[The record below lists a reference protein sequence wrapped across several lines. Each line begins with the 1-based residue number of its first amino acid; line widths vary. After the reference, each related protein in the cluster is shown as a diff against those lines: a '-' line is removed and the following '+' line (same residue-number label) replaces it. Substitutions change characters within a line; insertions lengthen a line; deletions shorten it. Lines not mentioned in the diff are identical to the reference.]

1 MPKKNICNRR
11 GFIRTIGGLSA
22 FSTYALAVN
31 VPEIQGNKDAFI
43 KPDFDAIT
51 VPATAPAGEPHMTA
65 VDLSC
70 DFMVAGGG
78 MAGVCAAIAAARQGA
93 KVVLAQNRSR
103 LGGNA
108 SSEVRM
114 HIVGANHHKGHPG
127 WREGGLLEE
136 LRIEDAV
143 RNPHWSWE
151 LWDLMLYDKV
161 VSEPN
166 ITLLLDSSLYRVEM
180 KADRICRA
188 WVRNDLTE
196 HIYRIEAP
204 FYADCTGDCRLGL
217 EAGAEFRTGHEARD
231 LYNES
236 LAPETAGPETM
247 GSSILFT
254 SRDYGYPIPFTPPRW
269 AQKVTSDQ
277 LRLRKTDS
285 WEYGYWWI
293 EWGGQ
298 LDAIRDNEK
307 IRFELLSIVMG
318 VWDYIKNSG
327 NHPDSANWGMNW
339 VGMIP
344 GKRSSRRLI
353 GPHVLTQAD
362 LEGKNGDFEDA
373 VAIGGWPFDNHT
385 PGGFYDSDITPSHSI
400 NIPEVYNIPL
410 RALHSVNVPNLF
422 MAGRNISTSHVALTS
437 TRVMGT
443 CSVEGQAIGTAAA
456 LCAREGVTPKSL
468 FDDKPLLQRY
478 QQTLLRDDQSIKYLK
493 NEDPADLARQA
504 TEVVASGEVSGS
516 KAANVL
522 TGMVRDVPEQWE
534 HRWGGPMD
542 ANGAWIELRW
552 SQPQSLS
559 HVQLCFDTGFFRE
572 LSLSEQSNVKQGQIR
587 GPQPETVRDY
597 RLLYQD
603 TESGKWIPLADITG
617 NYERLR
623 RHTFPTVTTNVL
635 RVHVT
640 ATNGNPEARI
650 YEIRCYA

>member
-1 MPKKNICNRR
+1 MSKKYSSNRR
-11 GFIRTIGGLSA
+11 DFMRTIGTLSA
-22 FSTYALAVN
+22 LSTYSLAVH
-31 VPEIQGNKDAFI
+31 VPGIRAEEAPFI
-43 KPDFDAIT
+43 PPDFDVIT
-51 VPATAPAGEPHMTA
+51 KSTGAPANEPNMSS

-70 DFMVAGGG
+70 DLLVAGGG
-78 MAGVCAAIAAARQGA
+78 MAGVCAALAAARNGA
-93 KVVLAQNRSR
+93 KVVLVQNRSR

-143 RNPHWSWE
+143 RNPHWAWE
-151 LWDLMLYDKV
+151 LWDLTLYDKI

-166 ITLLLDSSLYRVEM
+166 ITLLLDASLYRAEM
-180 KADRICRA
+180 ENGAVRRA

-196 HIYRIEAP
+196 HIYRIQAP
-204 FYADCTGDCRLGL
+204 LYADCTGDCRLGL

-231 LYNES
+231 TYNES

-269 AQKVTSDQ
+269 AQKITSDQ
-277 LRLRKTDS
+277 LRLRKTNS

-353 GPHVLTQAD
+353 GPHVLTQSD

-385 PGGFYDSDITPSHSI
+385 PGGFYDSDIPPSYSI

-410 RALHSVNVPNLF
+410 RALYSVNVPNLF

-443 CSVEGQAIGTAAA
+443 CAVEGQAIGTAAA
-456 LCAREGVTPKSL
+456 FCAKEGITPQAL
-468 FDDKPLLQRY
+468 FDNKPLLKAY
-478 QQTLLRDDQSIKYLK
+478 QQQLLRDDQSIKHRK

-504 TEVVASGEVSGS
+504 TEVIASGEAAGS

-522 TGMVRDVPEQWE
+522 TGFTRDVPEHWE
-534 HRWGGPMD
+534 HRWGGPMTGD
-542 ANGAWIELRW
+542 GAWIELRW
-552 SQPQSLS
+552 AQPQTLS
-559 HVQLCFDTGFFRE
+559 QVQLCFDTGFFRE
-572 LSLSEQSNVKQGQIR
+572 LSLSEQSNVKNGQVR

-597 RLLYQD
+597 RVLYQAP
-603 TESGKWIPLADITG
+603 ESGEWVSLAEITG
-617 NYERLR
+617 NYERMR
-623 RHTFPTVTTNVL
+623 RHTFPVVATKAL

-640 ATNGNPEARI
+640 ATNGSPEARI

>member
-1 MPKKNICNRR
+1 MSQKNSSNRR
-11 GFIRTIGGLSA
+11 DFLRAIGTLGAL
-22 FSTYALAVN
+22 STYSLAVH
-31 VPEIQGNKDAFI
+31 VPGIRAEEMPFSP
-43 KPDFDAIT
+43 PDFDAIT
-51 VPATAPAGEPHMTA
+51 KSIGPPADEPNMSS

-70 DFMVAGGG
+70 DFLVAGGG
-78 MAGVCAAIAAARQGA
+78 MAGVCAALAAARHGA
-93 KVVLAQNRSR
+93 KVVLVQNRSR

-143 RNPHWSWE
+143 RNPHWAWE
-151 LWDLMLYDKV
+151 LWDLMLYDKI

-166 ITLLLDSSLYRVEM
+166 ITLLLDASLYRAEM
-180 KADRICRA
+180 ENGAIRRA

-196 HIYRIEAP
+196 HIYRIQATL
-204 FYADCTGDCRLGL
+204 YADCTGDCRLGL
-217 EAGAEFRTGHEARD
+217 EAGAEFRTGHEARNQ
-231 LYNES
+231 YNES

-269 AQKVTSDQ
+269 AQKITSDQ
-277 LRLRKTDS
+277 LRLRKTNS

-298 LDAIRDNEK
+298 LDAIRDNER

-327 NHPDSANWGMNW
+327 NHPDSATWGMNW

-385 PGGFYDSDITPSHSI
+385 SGGFYDSDIPPSHSI
-400 NIPEVYNIPL
+400 KIPEVYNIPL
-410 RALHSVNVPNLF
+410 RALYSANVPNLF

-443 CSVEGQAIGTAAA
+443 CAVEGQAIGTAAA
-456 LCAREGVTPKSL
+456 FCAKESITPQAL
-468 FDDKPLLQRY
+468 FDNKPLLKTY
-478 QQTLLRDDQSIKYLK
+478 QQQLLRDDQSIKHLK

-522 TGMVRDVPEQWE
+522 TGFTRDVPEHWE
-534 HRWGGPMD
+534 HRWGGPMTD
-542 ANGAWIELRW
+542 DGAWIELRW
-552 SQPQSLS
+552 KEPQTLSQ
-559 HVQLCFDTGFFRE
+559 VQICFDTGFFRE
-572 LSLSEQSNVKQGQIR
+572 LSLSEQSNVKKGQVR

-597 RLLYQD
+597 RLQYLNP
-603 TESGKWIPLADITG
+603 ENGAWIPLAEITG

-623 RHTFPTVTTNVL
+623 RHAFPAVTAGAL
-635 RVHVT
+635 RVHII
-640 ATNGNPEARI
+640 ATNGSPEARI